1 MHASD
6 NGSLGRTRLDESLPV
21 SDVETTLC
29 DDSYTSRHNAEM
41 KRAPALERRIV
52 RDEVDEQLLPLFL
65 EEANTLYPRITLT
78 LQAWR
83 EQSGADIQLG
93 DKLQRILH
101 TLKGSARMAGAMR
114 LGELTHRVEG
124 RIADAIEQSSLDAAL
139 WNELDNY
146 LGRIRNSIDKL
157 AGGEVATEFA
167 SSVRPL
173 PQQQIQSKSAFLP
186 FGSVSE
192 RLYRVVRQTTKE
204 LGKKANLELF
214 GTGLEIQRSVLET
227 MTAPFEHLL
236 RNAIAHGIETP
247 EQRKLLGKPEIG
259 EIRLSLQ
266 HEGAERVFKFSDDG
280 AGLDLARLQQKAIE
294 CGALQQGEVLGTE
307 QAIQMI
313 FKPGLSTASEVTEI
327 CGRGIGLDVVRS
339 EIGALGGRMDVVSN
353 QGQGVSFIIRLP
365 LF

>member
-1 MHASD
+1 M
-6 NGSLGRTRLDESLPV
+6 DESLPV
-21 SDVETTLC
+21 SDVETTLS
-29 DDSYTSRHNAEM
+29 DDSNKSRHHGEK
-41 KRAPALERRIV
+41 KRTPAVERRVV

-65 EEANTLYPRITLT
+65 EEANTLYPKIALT

-93 DKLQRILH
+93 IKLQRILH

-124 RIADAIEQSSLDAAL
+124 RIANAIEQSCLDAAL

-146 LGRIRNSIDKL
+146 LSRIRNSIDKL
-157 AGGEVATEFA
+157 ADGEVATTLT
-167 SSVRPL
+167 SSAPL
-173 PQQQIQSKSAFLP
+173 SNQHQILAKSALLP

-192 RLYRVVRQTTKE
+192 RLYRVMRQTSKE
-204 LGKKANLELF
+204 LGKKTNLELV
-214 GTGLEIQRSVLET
+214 GTGLILKRSVLET

-247 EQRKLLGKPEIG
+247 EQRERLGKPVIG

-266 HEGAERVFKFSDDG
+266 HAGAEWMFKFSDDG
-280 AGLDLARLQQKAIE
+280 AGLDMTRLQQKALV
-294 CGALQQGEVLGTE
+294 CGVLQQGEELSTE

-313 FKPGLSTASEVTEI
+313 FKPGLSTAPEVTEI
-327 CGRGIGLDVVRS
+327 CGRGIGLDVVRN
-339 EIGALGGRMDVVSN
+339 EISALGGRMDVVSN

-365 LF
+365 LP

>member
-1 MHASD
+1 M
-6 NGSLGRTRLDESLPV
+6 DESLPV
-21 SDVETTLC
+21 SDVETTLS
-29 DDSYTSRHNAEM
+29 DDRNTSRHNSEM
-41 KRAPALERRIV
+41 KFARALERRIV

-65 EEANTLYPRITLT
+65 EEANTLYPRIALT

-83 EQSGADIQLG
+83 EQSGTDIQLG

-114 LGELTHRVEG
+114 LGELTHRFEG
-124 RIADAIEQSSLDAAL
+124 RIADAIEQSCLDDAL
-139 WNELDNY
+139 WHELDNY

-157 AGGEVATEFA
+157 ADGEVATQFA
-167 SSVRPL
+167 SSAAPAH
-173 PQQQIQSKSAFLP
+173 QQQILSKSARLP

-204 LGKKANLELF
+204 LRKKANLELL
-214 GTGLEIQRSVLET
+214 GSEHILQRSVLET

-236 RNAIAHGIETP
+236 RNAIAHGIETS
-247 EQRKLLGKPEIG
+247 EQRNLLGKPEIG

-266 HEGAERVFKFSDDG
+266 HEGDEWVFKFSDDG
-280 AGLDLARLQQKAIE
+280 AGLDMARLQQKALA
-294 CGALQQGEVLGTE
+294 CGMLQQGEELSTE

-313 FKPGLSTASEVTEI
+313 FKPGLSTAPEVTEI
-327 CGRGIGLDVVRS
+327 CGRGIGLDVVRN
-339 EIGALGGRMDVVSN
+339 EISALGGRMDVVSN

-365 LF
+365 LLETQIVH